1 MLAEVSK
8 LKARDYSISGI
19 VQCLESTFANAQ
31 KVDSRGWAIQSWV
44 GNAAVL
50 QLMAK
55 ARTLSLLTFTISRK
69 ATAAP
74 PQLLESCGSKTGFVK
89 QTKLFE
95 VKQAL

>member
-1 MLAEVSK
+1 M
-8 LKARDYSISGI
+8 
-19 VQCLESTFANAQ
+19 
-31 KVDSRGWAIQSWV
+31 
-44 GNAAVL
+44 AVL

-74 PQLLESCGSKTGFVK
+74 PQCLESCGSKTGFVK